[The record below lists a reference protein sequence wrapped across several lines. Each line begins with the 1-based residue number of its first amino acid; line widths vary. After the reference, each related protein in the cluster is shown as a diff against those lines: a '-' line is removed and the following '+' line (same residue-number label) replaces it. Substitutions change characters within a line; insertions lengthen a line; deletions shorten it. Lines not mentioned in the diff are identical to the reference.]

1 MTRCSRGR
9 TCTVCAPTCVTWAP
23 TRRQTQ
29 TMTTTR
35 TLAATRPCAIR
46 TPTSVCRVVTDAPAP
61 ARVFSMCVLRV
72 KHCLHTDA
80 ILPVYTASILAYWK
94 RILATPQNKKY
105 CGTLNIF
112 SYRAR
117 QKFPLVHTGRRICR
131 VHPGVSLDKLCT
143 GGARH
148 QGGVAPDPDFDA
160 RVDSMEKIE
169 KRVYNHI
176 PKSVGPYIWSHTE
189 SNCIN
194 CNGTAVFSTVDFEPV
209 WIFPYCQY
217 ACRILP
223 VSPQAPYCQYSHT
236 ASMVGNTGSINI
248 ILEA

>member
-148 QGGVAPDPDFDA
+148 CRAGADVKAEYWESPDPELRPLA
-160 RVDSMEKIE
+160 K
-169 KRVYNHI
+169 
-176 PKSVGPYIWSHTE
+176 KSR
-189 SNCIN
+189 
-194 CNGTAVFSTVDFEPV
+194 D
-209 WIFPYCQY
+209 
-217 ACRILP
+217 
-223 VSPQAPYCQYSHT
+223 
-236 ASMVGNTGSINI
+236 GSF
-248 ILEA
+248 